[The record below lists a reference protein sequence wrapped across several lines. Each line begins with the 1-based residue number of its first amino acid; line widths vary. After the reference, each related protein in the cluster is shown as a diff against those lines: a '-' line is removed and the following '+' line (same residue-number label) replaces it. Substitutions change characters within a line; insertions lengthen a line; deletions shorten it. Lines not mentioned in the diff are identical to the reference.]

1 MVQNFLWPVPQRET
15 QQILNDL
22 LEIHTININEEKDI
36 FVKNCLTTY
45 NPFFNPYVVIFNYI
59 LLRGIKKRKIKLEY
73 SNKSKV
79 MSYLHGETNDFPLEV
94 ERLITKNNKNFF

>member
-1 MVQNFLWPVPQRET
+1 MNSFIYDLFSLATKDINKWSKNFFWPVPQRET

-59 LLRGIKKRKIKLEY
+59 LLR
-73 SNKSKV
+73 
-79 MSYLHGETNDFPLEV
+79 
-94 ERLITKNNKNFF
+94 ER